1 MHYSRVVSVVLVLSE
16 VGPAI
21 GVNQEKW
28 EAGRAQDYQHN
39 VGTLLRRPSSSYK
52 LLESRIQNSCI

>member
-1 MHYSRVVSVVLVLSE
+1 MGCGISPRFHLAVF
-16 VGPAI
+16 AI

-39 VGTLLRRPSSSYK
+39 VGTVLRRPSSSYK